1 MSAIAEAQNDLI
13 DEFQL
18 FDNWLDKYQYLI
30 DLGRKLPEFPE
41 EYKTDDYRLHG
52 CQSQVWLRA
61 NENGAELE
69 FAAISDSAIVS
80 GLIAVLMRVYNGRT
94 PQEILDTAPDFI
106 DAIGLDAHLS
116 PTRSNGLHAMIDAIK
131 GHAARCAG

>member
-1 MSAIAEAQNDLI
+1 MSAIAEAQTDLI
-13 DEFQL
+13 EEFQL

-41 EYKTDDYRLHG
+41 EYKTDEYRLHG

-61 NENGAELE
+61 DEDGEQLV
-69 FAAISDSAIVS
+69 FTAISDSAIVS
-80 GLIAVLMRVYNGRT
+80 GLIAVLMRVYSDRT
-94 PQEILDTAPDFI
+94 PQDILQTAPDFI

>member
-1 MSAIAEAQNDLI
+1 MSAIAAAQTDLI

-41 EYKTDDYRLHG
+41 EYKTDEYRLHG

-61 NENGAELE
+61 DESNGELK

-80 GLIAVLMRVYNGRT
+80 GLIAVLMRVYSGRT
-94 PQEILDTAPDFI
+94 PQDILDTAPDFI